1 MFMVNLLSAGM
12 SGVVMYMMTSLPKSI
27 VPWINTPVTWLRSS
41 TRFVSPY
48 PSLSGVEGMSSTGPC
63 LCQTNLLRKCLCPTE
78 GDTSLSDCWV
88 ETEKRPDCSRRSAM
102 LPSNFYL
109 LTRLVEMHAVV
120 TEEGAVPRD
129 IGMLN
134 HPADVHTRYQ
144 LPPHSVH
151 LLSLDLDSFL

>member
-1 MFMVNLLSAGM
+1 VTAGLKLKN
-12 SGVVMYMMTSLPKSI
+12 VRIAPEEVQCFPQI
-27 VPWINTPVTWLRSS
+27 CR
-41 TRFVSPY
+41 
-48 PSLSGVEGMSSTGPC
+48 E
-63 LCQTNLLRKCLCPTE
+63 
-78 GDTSLSDCWV
+78 
-88 ETEKRPDCSRRSAM
+88 
-102 LPSNFYL
+102 YL

-129 IGMLN
+129 VGMPN